1 MATTMVAS
9 GVLDRH
15 PRLRLLVSEG
25 GATWV
30 PFIADRIE
38 EGYRQHGLWVR
49 PDLSRPPREIVY
61 EQVYASF
68 QHDKSALLPAPR
80 WAIATSCSAA
90 TIPILKVRSAT
101 HRKRCTSSSTTST
114 RRLPT
119 ASPGAPFW
127 TFFPESVSQPA
138 RKASPSNQLTARANG
153 ADVKTRF
160 LGSLEVPVVGLGT
173 NNFGTDFFGSQCD
186 LDDATRII
194 SAALDAGVTFIDTA
208 EEYSVTST
216 NGTGQSEQFVG
227 AALKRLGTR
236 RDQLIIATKFL
247 NVDIRSPDERGPKRI
262 VRALEGSLKRLGV
275 DHIDLYQQHRP
286 DPDTPIEDILAALD
300 RLVRDGKVREIGC
313 SRFSGEQIDE
323 ARAASDQHA
332 LAPFVSSQS
341 RYNLLEQPGEE
352 GVLEACERH
361 SMMLL
366 PYYPLASGLLTGK
379 YSHGSF
385 ASTGSRLTV
394 DTPISN
400 RMKTSLLTEDR
411 FKTVASLELFAGERG
426 HTLLELAISWL
437 TSQPFVA
444 SVIAGATRPEQVLA
458 NAASASWE
466 LSEDEV
472 REVQAVAGAG

>member
-1 MATTMVAS
+1 M
-9 GVLDRH
+9 
-15 PRLRLLVSEG
+15 
-25 GATWV
+25 
-30 PFIADRIE
+30 
-38 EGYRQHGLWVR
+38 
-49 PDLSRPPREIVY
+49 
-61 EQVYASF
+61 
-68 QHDKSALLPAPR
+68 
-80 WAIATSCSAA
+80 
-90 TIPILKVRSAT
+90 
-101 HRKRCTSSSTTST
+101 
-114 RRLPT
+114 
-119 ASPGAPFW
+119 
-127 TFFPESVSQPA
+127 
-138 RKASPSNQLTARANG
+138 
-153 ADVKTRF
+153 KTRF

-194 SAALDAGVTFIDTA
+194 SAALDAGVTLIDTA

-411 FKTVASLELFAGERG
+411 FKTVANLELFAGERG